1 MCYPYRNE
9 DLVGF
14 FNVDSGGSL
23 ELTLASVLSGT
34 STDDTVVDS
43 TGDAVLHLNVELRKG
58 VVGND
63 RSFLDI
69 SLGGTIDKISDVES
83 LDGLIL
89 TNTTVA
95 VGATDSLDMATA
107 FLGTTSVS
115 SLKTHLIIRAI
126 E

>member
-1 MCYPYRNE
+1 M
-9 DLVGF
+9 
-14 FNVDSGGSL
+14 
-23 ELTLASVLSGT
+23 
-34 STDDTVVDS
+34 DS

-58 VVGND
+58 VVYMVKKRGRPHTGND

-89 TNTTVA
+89 MEDEHERNGRRYLANTTVA

-115 SLKTHLIIRAI
+115 IVEKKSEHYSKRVGLLRTIRQCT
-126 E
+126 ERG